1 MAGVIVQPGTGLQGP
16 AGPTGATGPAGA
28 TGATGPAGPAGGA
41 VASAAEVE
49 VTVTTGQTVLTYTPT
64 TSGPFL
70 IGLYLRVITAATTV
84 SAVVTYT
91 DATGAQSKT
100 LQASGSLAVGSYPLD
115 SITIDALAGDA
126 IDVVVTAGTADQV
139 YASAA
144 IWSAVAGE
152 AAMTNPMT
160 TLNDLIVGGASG
172 VPTRLGVGL
181 TGQVLKV
188 LGGAGQAVL
197 FNGSTGYV
205 QAPYVQPALA
215 TLSFMV
221 WLYVPSSGIGESNP
235 ALFGTAGFFGTATG
249 CGLGYN
255 LGTSGNT
262 NAGVDFALNAT
273 SGVTVTDPTIP
284 TTGVWY
290 CYVCTYDGSTMTMYR
305 QGSSVASAANS
316 GSCVASTTDLLI
328 ATAPSRTNRY
338 WGGELAHIAFWP
350 GVVLT
355 ATNASD
361 LFSNASTMTEA
372 EYEAFVEGLSP
383 ALYYPLQDST
393 ITAVNKGT
401 LGSADNGAY
410 NGGYTQGVAG
420 PVTTAT
426 APYIGWG

>member
-16 AGPTGATGPAGA
+16 AGPTGATGPAGS
-28 TGATGPAGPAGGA
+28 TGAAGPAGPAGGA

-100 LQASGSLAVGSYPLD
+100 LQASASLAVGSYPLD
-115 SITIDALAGDA
+115 SITIDAVAGDA
-126 IDVVVTAGTADQV
+126 ISVVVTAATIDQV

-144 IWSAVAGE
+144 IWGTASGPSG
-152 AAMTNPMT
+152 MTNPMT

-172 VPTRLGVGL
+172 APTRLGVGL

-221 WLYVPSSGIGESNP
+221 WLYIPSTGVGGANP
-235 ALFGTAGFFGTATG
+235 EVFGTASFYGTDAG
-249 CGLGYN
+249 CGLGYD
-255 LGTSGNT
+255 LGPGTTPNGIT
-262 NAGVDFALNAT
+262 FALNAG
-273 SGVTVTDPTIP
+273 SRVGVTDPVVP
-284 TTGVWY
+284 SEGAWY
-290 CYVCTYDGSTMTMYR
+290 CYVATYDGTTAILYR
-305 QGSSVASAANS
+305 NGSNVASAAAS
-316 GSCVASTTDLLI
+316 GSCIASTQDITL
-328 ATAPSRTNRY
+328 ANSPSLAAGRA
-338 WGGELAHIAFWP
+338 WGGMLAHVAFWP

-355 ATNASD
+355 AAEASD
-361 LFSNASTMTEA
+361 LYSLASTDTEA
-372 EYEAFVEGLSP
+372 EYETYVESLSP
-383 ALYYPLQDST
+383 ALYYPLQDSST
-393 ITAVNKGT
+393 TALNKGT
-401 LGSADNGAY
+401 DGSADNGAY
-410 NGGYTQGVAG
+410 SGGYTQGEAG
-420 PVTTAT
+420 PVTTSA